1 MEISNAQKL
10 EILQLDRGNI
20 DKLYSYIF
28 NIQSRIDE
36 LISDE
41 TIDSKSF
48 QKWLIHL
55 NSYTLKKAVVRDEL
69 KVIRLYVNKGIS
81 IRDIEDCEL
90 KRVMESDL
98 DLFNGEKVICEF
110 DDNIWS
116 HSEIE
121 SMNPRYLLTDKKVY
135 IIERVLKKNFWGVTK
150 GIEIIEKGSFE
161 ISDINLNEKSHR
173 ELFYFFLRVY
183 SDFENELWI
192 GEFESFDT
200 VVLDKLDDILKI
212 LPKDDLKQVV
222 KINYEIENMIS
233 SFYHDVQNIRD
244 FKQPGVSFKVP
255 LKLNSFQSVDGWGL
269 NIPMLLNLQDLRIKS
284 LLISYSLMVRNLYV
298 YCIVNDDD
306 LNKQKYLLLLEQHG
320 LLESYFEK
328 MTRNS
333 ISKSSNKIINELKQ
347 INQTIEQINAQMD
360 VSVEIDSK
368 LNSIENTLKFN
379 SLLSAYTAFKLS

>member
-48 QKWLIHL
+48 QQWLIHL

>member
-1 MEISNAQKL
+1 M
-10 EILQLDRGNI
+10 
-20 DKLYSYIF
+20 
-28 NIQSRIDE
+28 
-36 LISDE
+36 
-41 TIDSKSF
+41 
-48 QKWLIHL
+48 
-55 NSYTLKKAVVRDEL
+55 
-69 KVIRLYVNKGIS
+69 
-81 IRDIEDCEL
+81 
-90 KRVMESDL
+90 
-98 DLFNGEKVICEF
+98 
-110 DDNIWS
+110 
-116 HSEIE
+116 
-121 SMNPRYLLTDKKVY
+121 
-135 IIERVLKKNFWGVTK
+135 
-150 GIEIIEKGSFE
+150 
-161 ISDINLNEKSHR
+161 
-173 ELFYFFLRVY
+173 
-183 SDFENELWI
+183 WI

>member
-48 QKWLIHL
+48 QQWLIHL

-173 ELFYFFLRVY
+173 ELFYFF
-183 SDFENELWI
+183 F
-192 GEFESFDT
+192 
-200 VVLDKLDDILKI
+200 
-212 LPKDDLKQVV
+212 
-222 KINYEIENMIS
+222 
-233 SFYHDVQNIRD
+233 
-244 FKQPGVSFKVP
+244 
-255 LKLNSFQSVDGWGL
+255 
-269 NIPMLLNLQDLRIKS
+269 KS
-284 LLISYSLMVRNLYV
+284 L
-298 YCIVNDDD
+298 
-306 LNKQKYLLLLEQHG
+306 
-320 LLESYFEK
+320 F
-328 MTRNS
+328 
-333 ISKSSNKIINELKQ
+333 
-347 INQTIEQINAQMD
+347 
-360 VSVEIDSK
+360 
-368 LNSIENTLKFN
+368 
-379 SLLSAYTAFKLS
+379 